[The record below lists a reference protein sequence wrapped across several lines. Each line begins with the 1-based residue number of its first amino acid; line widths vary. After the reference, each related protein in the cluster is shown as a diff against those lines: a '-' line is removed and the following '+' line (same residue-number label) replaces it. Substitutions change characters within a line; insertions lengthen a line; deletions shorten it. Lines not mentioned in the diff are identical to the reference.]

1 MIEWRDGLVRWRPS
15 LSPTDR
21 QSYGAT
27 ARSDCRD
34 LKFFVGRINFEQ
46 LGAQRAF
53 ELNSIPTSL
62 SQQDV
67 ERLISAGQDAL
78 RSNITFRAFLRSING
93 KVSCRGFFEDP
104 VRCSR
109 EQDALYTLNPPTLT
123 YAIMGRVC
131 PYRGE
136 NNGPGMDARELDNDA
151 RN

>member
-1 MIEWRDGLVRWRPS
+1 MIEWRDGLVRWRCS

-53 ELNSIPTSL
+53 ELNSIPTRFRL
-62 SQQDV
+62 SHQDV

-78 RSNITFRAFLRSING
+78 RSNMTFRAFLSSING
-93 KVSCRGFFEDP
+93 KVLAAAS
-104 VRCSR
+104 SK
-109 EQDALYTLNPPTLT
+109 PP
-123 YAIMGRVC
+123 
-131 PYRGE
+131 
-136 NNGPGMDARELDNDA
+136 
-151 RN
+151 